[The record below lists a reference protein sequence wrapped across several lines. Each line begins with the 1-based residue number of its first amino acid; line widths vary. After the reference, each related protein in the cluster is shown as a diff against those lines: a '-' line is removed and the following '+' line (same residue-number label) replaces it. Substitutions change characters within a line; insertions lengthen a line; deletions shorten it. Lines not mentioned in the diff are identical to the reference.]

1 MPNVK
6 RILFLKDR
14 LRDDVEKCWLEQN
27 SGKYVVVFKNGDG
40 KQLRYRS
47 ENVDVIILMT
57 IVL

>member
-14 LRDDVEKCWLEQN
+14 LRDDVEKCWLEQS

-40 KQLRYRS
+40 KQLRYRA
-47 ENVDVIILMT
+47 ENVDVLILMT